1 MKAEAEAHRLGSLN
15 RGTIHPF
22 SRCPPLPEQI
32 DRAQTV
38 LQSCQHQL
46 SISLL
51 FLLHSGVLAGDRLAP
66 DITSL
71 PPPSLL
77 GHLLSCLIIWFL
89 G

>member
-1 MKAEAEAHRLGSLN
+1 MKAEAKAHRLGSLN
-15 RGTIHPF
+15 RSTIHPF
-22 SRCPPLPEQI
+22 FRCPPLPEQI

-38 LQSCQHQL
+38 LQSSQHSL
-46 SISLL
+46 SISVL
-51 FLLHSGVLAGDRLAP
+51 FHLHSGVLAGDRLAP

-71 PPPSLL
+71 PPPSPL